1 MGSNPIGQLARGEE
15 HERNQPTQIKI
26 RSGSAQQSDQT
37 SSCSV
42 YNGDYVLVTAPASV
56 ASSIDFVP
64 PMSTQKRRALRTAA
78 YSSATKVLMA
88 FETSFWDREN
98 KVMGGSIL
106 TDLHIRPVY
115 YPQKG
120 MNSNSTL
127 HVAVASYTWG
137 RDAGRFDGMSHS
149 SIINECLKVVSTT
162 KAVGGLYE

>member
-37 SSCSV
+37 SFCPV

-56 ASSIDFVP
+56 ASSIDFDP

-88 FETSFWDREN
+88 FDTPFWEREN
-98 KVMGGSIL
+98 KYKGGSTL
-106 TDLHIRPVY
+106 TDLHVRQIY
-115 YPQKG
+115 YPQAG
-120 MNSNSTL
+120 MNPNSTL
-127 HVAVASYTWG
+127 HLIVASYTWG
-137 RDAGRFDGMSHS
+137 RDSGRFNGMSHDH
-149 SIINECLKVVSTT
+149 IIRECLQ
-162 KAVGGLYE
+162 AGNFPLGGRRSP